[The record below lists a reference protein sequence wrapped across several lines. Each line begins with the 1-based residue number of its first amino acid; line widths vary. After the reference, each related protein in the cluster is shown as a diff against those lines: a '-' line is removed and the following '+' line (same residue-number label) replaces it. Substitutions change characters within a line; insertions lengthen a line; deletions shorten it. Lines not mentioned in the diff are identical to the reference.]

1 MSPILDWL
9 LKHLPVLPIVIALMG
24 AAATLVVGE
33 SRLVWQRRIAGI
45 ALVFLLIV
53 ASIAVWH
60 TDKGAMYV
68 NLMGNWRAP
77 FGIALA
83 IDKLS
88 AIVVMLTALIGAFTW
103 WAVQARPGT
112 FFYPLFMLQL
122 MGLCGA
128 FLTVDLF
135 NLFVWFE
142 VLLAASYGMLLQHT
156 DRAKTNAA
164 TQYVVINLVGSAL
177 FLIGVSLLY
186 GITGT
191 LNMADL
197 GVRIGAL
204 PPESRALAAAAGF
217 LLIVVFAIK
226 AALLPLNFWLT
237 GTYGSAFL
245 PVAALFALMTKVGIV
260 AIARMLTLVYPPI
273 TAIGIEINDAMRAAL
288 LIVAPLTILFAA
300 FGALAARDLKV
311 LIGWSI
317 VASAGLLVTGLGLG
331 NAKAISGALFYLMG
345 TTVAAA
351 AMWLVVGAQM
361 RTSWRAGAYVLLAC
375 VMAGLPPFSGFIGK
389 ATVLAGASTHAW
401 SAWIF
406 AAVLISSL
414 LSVVAFARMGSRL
427 FWKETISLEGNA
439 PHYQAP
445 VLTGGALLLAMV
457 VFASPIQ
464 RFTDQAA
471 MELMQ
476 SRNLASSIMG
486 KLPLDGPRSGSGGV
500 R

>member
-1 MSPILDWL
+1 MNPVLDWL

-24 AAATLVVGE
+24 AAFTLVVDE
-33 SRLVWQRRIAGI
+33 SRLALQRHIAGV
-45 ALVFLLIV
+45 ALALLFLV
-53 ASIAVWH
+53 AGIAVWH
-60 TDKGAMYV
+60 TDKGAMFV

-88 AIVVMLTALIGAFTW
+88 AIVVMLTALIGLFTW

-164 TQYVVINLVGSAL
+164 TQYVVINLVGSAM

-204 PPESRALAAAAGF
+204 PADSKALAAAAGF

-260 AIARMLTLVYPPI
+260 AIARMLSLVFPPV
-273 TAIGIEINDAMRAAL
+273 TAITIEINEAMRAAL
-288 LIVAPLTILFAA
+288 LIAAPLTILFAA

-317 VASAGLLVTGLGLG
+317 VASAGLLVTGFALG

-351 AMWLVVGAQM
+351 AMWLVAGAAM
-361 RTSWRAGAYVLLAC
+361 RSAWRAGVYVLLAC

-389 ATVLAGASTHAW
+389 ATVLAGAAGHAW
-401 SAWIF
+401 SAWLY
-406 AAVLISSL
+406 AVVLISSL
-414 LSVVAFARMGSRL
+414 LSVIAFARMGSRL
-427 FWKETISLEGNA
+427 FWKETMALDAGH

-445 VLTGGALLLAMV
+445 ALMGGALLVAMV

-471 MELMQ
+471 VELVQ
-476 SRNLASSIMG
+476 SRNFAGSIMG
-486 KLPLDGPRSGSGGV
+486 KLPVDGPRSGAGGV